1 MILSL
6 TPNPCV
12 DKTIFVPEFNHGD
25 RIRSEKYSCIA
36 GGKGCNVARAVK
48 TLGYASNS
56 MVIVGGHAGRHVVEM
71 IEADGVECT
80 PVWVADTTR
89 TITTVLEEIPHR
101 QTAFFE
107 PGPRATQEEKKKIIE
122 IFEEATKKATVVT
135 LNGTVPDPGIQDL
148 YAHLIPVAHKHKVP
162 VILDS
167 YGVEFSCALQAK
179 PYMVKPN
186 LEELEKYFQE
196 PLDTEEKQW
205 AAIAKLHDLG
215 IELVALSLGAMGML
229 VSRGGEQLKVTPPKI
244 KEVNP
249 VGSGDCLVAAFAIGI
264 QEEQTLEQMA
274 RMGCAAGAAN
284 ASSWDIG
291 HFSAKQV
298 AQLASQVVI
307 TEIYPA

>member
-12 DKTIFVPEFNHGD
+12 DKTVFVPEFKHGD
-25 RIRSEKYSCIA
+25 RIRSERYTCIA

-48 TLGYASNS
+48 TLGYVSNS

-71 IEADGVECT
+71 IESDGVACT

-89 TITTVLEEIPHR
+89 TITTVLEEIPHC

-107 PGPRATQEEKKKIIE
+107 PGPHVSTEEKQKIIE
-122 IFEEATKKATVVT
+122 VFDEAVKEASVVT
-135 LNGTVPDPGIQDL
+135 LNGTVPDPSIQDL
-148 YAHLIPVAHKHKVP
+148 YAHLIPIAHKHKVS

-167 YGVEFSCALQAK
+167 HGVEFSSALEQK

-186 LEELEKYFQE
+186 LEELEKHFQE
-196 PLDTEEKQW
+196 PLETEEKRW
-205 AAIAKLHDLG
+205 AAIAKLHNLG
-215 IELVALSLGAMGML
+215 IELVVLSLGATGML
-229 VSRGGEQLKVTPPKI
+229 VSCGGERLKVTPPKI

-264 QEEQTLEQMA
+264 QEGHSLEDMS
-274 RMGCAAGAAN
+274 RIGCAAGAAN

-291 HFSAKQV
+291 HFSAEEV
-298 AQLASQVVI
+298 AQLATQVVI
-307 TEIYPA
+307 EATHPA